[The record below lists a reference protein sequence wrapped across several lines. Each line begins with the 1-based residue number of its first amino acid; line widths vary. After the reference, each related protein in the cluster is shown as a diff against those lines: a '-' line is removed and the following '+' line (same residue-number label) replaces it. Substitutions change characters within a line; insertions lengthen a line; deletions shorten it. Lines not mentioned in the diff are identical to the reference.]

1 MPTPKPRPRSRKAAS
16 ITDILV
22 VDIGGSGVKLL
33 RSGKT
38 RPRRFESGPAMT
50 PDIMVASI
58 ARHAKGWTY
67 DAVSLGYPG
76 RVSRSGP
83 QSEPLSLGRGW
94 VGFDFSAAFGCPVRV
109 VNDACMQA
117 IGSYDGG
124 RMLFLGLGT
133 GIGSTLIVDDIVIA
147 LELGELPV
155 RRRKTMCELLG
166 AEGLRNLGKRAWRRE
181 VDHVAERLVAAFN
194 VDYLVLGGGNA
205 SHIRKPPAAAR
216 LGNNL
221 AAFRGGLRLWN
232 KELKSG
238 EPLDAHLA
246 MAASLPV
253 FETAPEPSKER
264 S

>member
-1 MPTPKPRPRSRKAAS
+1 MPTRKPRPKSRPAGA

-22 VDIGGSGVKLL
+22 VDIGGTGVKLL
-33 RSGKT
+33 RSGKA
-38 RPRRFESGPAMT
+38 RPRRFESGPTMT
-50 PDIMVASI
+50 PEIMVASI
-58 ARHAKGWTY
+58 ARHAKGWSY
-67 DAVSLGYPG
+67 DAVSMGYPG

-94 VGFDFSAAFGCPVRV
+94 VGFDFSAAFGCPVRI

-147 LELGELPV
+147 LELGDLPV
-155 RRRKTMCELLG
+155 RRSKTMCELLG
-166 AEGLRNLGKRAWRRE
+166 AEGLRTQGKRAWRRE
-181 VDHVAERLVAAFN
+181 VNHVAERLVAAFS
-194 VDYLVLGGGNA
+194 VDYIVLGGGNA
-205 SHIRKPPAAAR
+205 EQIRKPPPAAR

-221 AAFRGGLRLWN
+221 AAFRGGLRLWDR
-232 KELKSG
+232 ELKSG

-246 MAASLPV
+246 MAASLPI
-253 FETAPEPSKER
+253 FETTPAQTEK
-264 S
+264 